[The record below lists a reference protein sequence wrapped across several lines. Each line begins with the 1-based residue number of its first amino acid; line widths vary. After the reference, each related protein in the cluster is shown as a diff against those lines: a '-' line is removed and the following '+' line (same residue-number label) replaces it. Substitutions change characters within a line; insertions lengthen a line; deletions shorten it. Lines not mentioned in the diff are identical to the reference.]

1 MRFPVISLDSFQV
14 IHARFGRKAHIVF
27 CCFALLT
34 NLVITIGILLAGRA
48 TIQSLTKDASDEF
61 TLLTMAVLFGSYS
74 LIGGLGTTFYVSY
87 FNACLVFVLLIVFVV
102 KIWHTKDDEHETIGD
117 IEQMYHAITC
127 IHGPTENYDYSYLTF
142 RSGVALLYGVLEVGI
157 YRISRV
163 HLRTD
168 VHVTPIFNHIR
179 VYD

>member
-1 MRFPVISLDSFQV
+1 M
-14 IHARFGRKAHIVF
+14 IHARFGKTAHIVF

-87 FNACLVFVLLIVFVV
+87 FNACLVFVLLIVFVI
-102 KIWHTKDDEHETIGD
+102 KIWHTTDDEHETIGNV
-117 IEQMYHAITC
+117 EKMYHSITC
-127 IHGPTENYDYSYLTF
+127 IHGPEENYDYSYLTF
-142 RSGVALLYGVLEVGI
+142 RSGVALLYGILEVMCTVYEPRHVMFNI
-157 YRISRV
+157 RHFAKCR
-163 HLRTD
+163 LRRAF
-168 VHVTPIFNHIR
+168 VASFQS
-179 VYD
+179 